1 MSTSTHRLTAIAGL
15 CAAAAGA
22 IFIGVQI
29 GHPPADVE
37 HIVTNEM
44 RIRETGKAAM
54 SLLAIAGLAGMY
66 VRHRGRIGIVGR
78 IGMALVTI
86 GYAAM
91 FVVQVVAGYVLPSM
105 VDTDPAYVQ
114 DVLDA
119 AMGGSPQGDIGA
131 YPVLFAVAGLGY
143 SIGGLL
149 FGITLFRARI
159 LSRWASALFAYGTVS
174 ALALAVL
181 PASFSRPFAVPTG
194 AALIGLGLS
203 LWRDQRRAETFVA
216 PALIAVPAPLTGS

>member
-114 DVLDA
+114 DVLDT